1 MTRSEFIQECNLI
14 ANNRESLG
22 HYWPISEARK
32 HYRGSLSNFLP
43 GTTSHA
49 IKLWRSGECE
59 YNVTILETAEEANE
73 KLQAIGVTKFYAVP
87 TKSGR
92 FCRLRRK

>member
-1 MTRSEFIQECNLI
+1 MTRSEFIQECSII
-14 ANNRESLG
+14 ANNRETLG
-22 HYWPISEARK
+22 RFWPISEARK
-32 HYRGSLSNFLP
+32 HYNGILSGFIP
-43 GTTSHA
+43 GTTAHA

-59 YNVTILETAEEANE
+59 YNVVILETADEANE
-73 KLQAIGVTKFYAVP
+73 KLQTIGVTKFYAVP